1 MILQPA
7 LTLQAFLTIMAA
19 PILLFLAVVA
29 WAARSR
35 HWRWLGIE
43 GAALFGLF
51 TLGAMVAGSLHMVD
65 MKQRMVDMK
74 QRQVMAE
81 TRQMTQRALALAQ
94 AETAKRH

>member
-7 LTLQAFLTIMAA
+7 LTLQAFLTIMAV
-19 PILLFLAVVA
+19 PILSFLAVVA
-29 WAARSR
+29 WAVRSR

-43 GAALFGLF
+43 GAALFVLF

-65 MKQRMVDMK
+65 VK

-94 AETAKRH
+94 AETARRH